1 MSDKKTLLEEGTVR
15 RFMKLAN
22 MEAIGS
28 GFVNEMY
35 TSPMAD
41 DEDLEEGRKKKKGLR
56 EDETLEETTE
66 EINEEETDLEE
77 RASAPMADDDMPEE
91 MEVADLEIEDE
102 EGEAEEPKE
111 EMDMDA
117 GDMGELTL
125 TDEEAEVFLKV
136 ADKVR
141 AAMEMDAPE
150 ELPAPD
156 MGDEEDMSVEM
167 DAEMDMEP
175 ADEVEEEPMMEDMVN
190 EVARRV
196 ARRLNEM
203 KKSK

>member
-1 MSDKKTLLEEGTVR
+1 MSKKKTLLEEGTVR

-22 MEAIGS
+22 MEAVGT

-35 TSPMAD
+35 AAA
-41 DEDLEEGRKKKKGLR
+41 EDLEEGGYRMKDD
-56 EDETLEETTE
+56 EDRPM
-66 EINEEETDLEE
+66 EEEMMPPMQDDEMEE
-77 RASAPMADDDMPEE
+77 EMPEDEE
-91 MEVADLEIEDE
+91 MEVDDLEIEDE
-102 EGEAEEPKE
+102 GEESEEE
-111 EMDMDA
+111 VDMDA

-125 TDEEAEVFLKV
+125 SDEEAQVFLKV

-141 AAMEMDAPE
+141 AAMDAAAPAE

-156 MGDEEDMSVEM
+156 MGMGDEEDMSVEM
-167 DAEMDMEP
+167 DAEMEEPVEP
-175 ADEVEEEPMMEDMVN
+175 ADAEEEMEEEPMMDDMVN

-196 ARRLNEM
+196 ARRLNKL

>member
-1 MSDKKTLLEEGTVR
+1 MSKKKTLLEEGTVR

-22 MEAIGS
+22 MEAVGT

-35 TSPMAD
+35 AA
-41 DEDLEEGRKKKKGLR
+41 DEDLEEGGYRMKDD
-56 EDETLEETTE
+56 EDRPMEEEMMPPMQDDEMEEEMPEET
-66 EINEEETDLEE
+66 
-77 RASAPMADDDMPEE
+77 E

-102 EGEAEEPKE
+102 EAEEPE
-111 EMDMDA
+111 EEVDMDA

-125 TDEEAEVFLKV
+125 SDEEAQVFLKV

-141 AAMEMDAPE
+141 AAMEMEAPE

-156 MGDEEDMSVEM
+156 MGGEEDMSVEM
-167 DAEMDMEP
+167 DAEMDEPVEP
-175 ADEVEEEPMMEDMVN
+175 ADAEEEMEEEPMMEDMVN